1 MDIFKI
7 AIITAP
13 ALIFIDY
20 GLDGGEI
27 ILTIDFSLDEWGATF
42 N

>member
-1 MDIFKI
+1 MDILKI

-20 GLDGGEI
+20 GPDGGEI
-27 ILTIDFSLDEWGATF
+27 IFTVDFSLGRWGATF